1 MTQSFSFY
9 ILKKENEVLYHN
21 TGMAHVPEELALKA
35 RKLIKRF
42 HEIQYYSDNF
52 TLSEND
58 GERRFAPNI
67 GTLPKTSS
75 VIYAP
80 KIIGREQDK
89 DNIVEKLLS
98 MTSDSVATPVS
109 ILAIVG
115 MGGLG
120 KTTLAQLV
128 YNDSRIQGFFDMHA
142 WVCVSEQFDPT
153 YITKSI
159 ISSLKKDNSDL
170 SEVCSP
176 HETLAK
182 RIKQKMVLLVL
193 DDVWNERRDCWDLLC
208 EPMNTAKLCMI
219 IVTTRSERVAKLV
232 QTMPNFYSLNCLSS
246 EESWSLFKQVAFTV
260 DNGNTPNLQEIG
272 MSIVK
277 KCKGLPL
284 AIKTLASMLRY
295 ETCEQRWKD
304 VIESELWDLE
314 QPRRFCHPW
323 S

>member
-1 MTQSFSFY
+1 
-9 ILKKENEVLYHN
+9 
-21 TGMAHVPEELALKA
+21 MAHVPEELALKA

-128 YNDSRIQGFFDMHA
+128 YNDSRIQGFF
-142 WVCVSEQFDPT
+142 
-153 YITKSI
+153 
-159 ISSLKKDNSDL
+159 
-170 SEVCSP
+170 
-176 HETLAK
+176 
-182 RIKQKMVLLVL
+182 
-193 DDVWNERRDCWDLLC
+193 
-208 EPMNTAKLCMI
+208 
-219 IVTTRSERVAKLV
+219 
-232 QTMPNFYSLNCLSS
+232 
-246 EESWSLFKQVAFTV
+246 
-260 DNGNTPNLQEIG
+260 
-272 MSIVK
+272 
-277 KCKGLPL
+277 
-284 AIKTLASMLRY
+284 
-295 ETCEQRWKD
+295 
-304 VIESELWDLE
+304 
-314 QPRRFCHPW
+314 
-323 S
+323 

>member
-75 VIYAP
+75 IIYAP

-89 DNIVEKLLS
+89 DNIVQKLLS

-159 ISSLKKDNSDL
+159 ISSLKKDYSDL

-219 IVTTRSERVAKLV
+219 IVTTRSE
-232 QTMPNFYSLNCLSS
+232 SS
-246 EESWSLFKQVAFTV
+246 KACA
-260 DNGNTPNLQEIG
+260 DN
-272 MSIVK
+272 
-277 KCKGLPL
+277 
-284 AIKTLASMLRY
+284 A
-295 ETCEQRWKD
+295 
-304 VIESELWDLE
+304 
-314 QPRRFCHPW
+314 
-323 S
+323 